1 MIRFVTGTH
10 QDERGNTDF
19 VLGLTLD
26 YQQEAGQWVGVCVE
40 LGTAAFADTPEQA
53 DLELRAAVELQLN
66 EMERL
71 GHLREYLAAQDVS
84 IIPIPIKP
92 VTNPIAGIKLAAQHV
107 PNVPIE
113 PVTPLRDSFE
123 LSAR

>member
-10 QDERGNTDF
+10 QDKRGNTDF

-53 DLELRAAVELQLN
+53 ELELREAVELQLN

-71 GHLREYLAAQDVS
+71 GYLREYLAAQDVA
-84 IIPIPIKP
+84 IIPIEPA
-92 VTNPIAGIKLAAQHV
+92 TNPVAGFKLVAQHV
-107 PNVPIE
+107 PKVPIE
-113 PVTPLRDSFE
+113 PVTL
-123 LSAR
+123 

>member
-53 DLELRAAVELQLN
+53 DLELREAVELQLN

-71 GHLREYLAAQDVS
+71 TNLREYLAAQDVQV
-84 IIPIPIKP
+84 IPIEPA
-92 VTNPIAGIKLAAQHV
+92 TNPVAGFKLAAQHV
-107 PNVPIE
+107 PHIPIE